1 MSRFFG
7 VRVMIVGLVT
17 VLVASAVAYAAWTS
31 NGSGSGTAT
40 AGTASGLT
48 LSAGTPGSL
57 LVPNGSADVATVVA
71 NPNAYNVQVSSIALD
86 TSQGT
91 NGFSVDAGH
100 SGCNLSSLSFTTQT
114 NGGSGWTVNGNSN
127 LNVDLTGALSM
138 SNAAVDACQGA
149 TFTVYLT
156 ATAASTS

>member
-1 MSRFFG
+1 MSRIFG
-7 VRVMIVGLVT
+7 VRVMIVGLVA
-17 VLVASAVAYAAWTS
+17 VLVVSAVAYAAWTS
-31 NGSGSGTAT
+31 NGSGTGTAT
-40 AGTASGLT
+40 AGTASGVT
-48 LSAGTPGSL
+48 LSNGTAGTL

-100 SGCNLSSLSFTTQT
+100 SACNLSSLSFTTQT
-114 NGGSGWTVNGNSN
+114 NGGSGWTVNANGN
-127 LNVDLTGALSM
+127 LNVDLTGAISM
-138 SNAAVDACQGA
+138 SNAADDSCQGA
-149 TFTVYLT
+149 AFTVYLT